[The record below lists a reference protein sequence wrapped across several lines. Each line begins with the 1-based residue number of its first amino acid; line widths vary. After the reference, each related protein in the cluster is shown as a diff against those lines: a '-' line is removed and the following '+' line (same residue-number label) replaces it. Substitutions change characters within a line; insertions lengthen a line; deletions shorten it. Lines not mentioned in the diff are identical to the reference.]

1 MRVDLKCPVR
11 SLARER
17 LGEPLRVTKQLL
29 GKTQWREIRVMRCD
43 ACGGGGGVLSPG
55 SYFLVPEFRENAS
68 QVLTGIRNPELS
80 GRDG

>member
-1 MRVDLKCPVR
+1 MRVDFECPVR

-17 LGEPLRVTKQLL
+17 LLGLLRVTMQLL
-29 GKTQWREIRVMRCD
+29 GKTQLWEIRVMRGD
-43 ACGGGGGVLSPG
+43 GFGGGGGVLSPG

-68 QVLTGIRNPELS
+68 QVLTGIRNRELS